1 MPLAPERLQ
10 ACSARLSADGRK
22 IILGPG
28 PAAWTEFC
36 QSLPGARWS
45 QFDCRWTCD
54 FTPAAAWRIGYHG
67 QTNRTYLSGTV
78 VEAAGRFSQNIGVAQ
93 LHLQNKTLP
102 PPPIHKTAPWS
113 HQKTAYWFAHS
124 LDAVLLAEEM
134 GCGKSLTA
142 VDLVVNWNC
151 QTILILCPS
160 SVRGVWR
167 REIERHAGRP
177 ISVCVLEKGTTKDKV
192 HVAKGAL
199 KMGAALRRPVAI
211 ILNYESAWRSEFA
224 EFSLGM
230 DWDAVIC
237 DECLPAG
244 TPVAT
249 PDGCRPIEELRVGD
263 HVWGIDHDSG
273 MMVET
278 TVKHTFSRRTAE
290 SLVEVNGA
298 QMTPEHPVWT
308 DRGYIPAKEVT
319 TNDYICCLAEKSESH
334 QSDARLRMVRTTVLG
349 HQEGSEILRP
359 IVRHEQFP
367 LDARIEGSI
376 SGEHATN
383 DSAARRSGQTTC
395 APSFRIQ
402 SVAQAGKSA
411 EGAGQ
416 VAGDGVSD
424 VERRKRNGSD
434 ATATDIGR
442 PARLEN
448 GVPGKREAENAGTA
462 NDVQD
467 RHCGADGETCGR
479 SRRLQPFDEARSRNG
494 REENG
499 LPGIAGVDS
508 PEIQEPRDNERLG
521 IGGKNDHGNT
531 PIRSDDCTVFN
542 LETETGN
549 FFAAGLLVHNSHRI
563 KAHNS
568 QISKY
573 AAKLGRKAKRR
584 LCLTGTPLAQSPL
597 DLFGQFRFLDPGLF
611 GTSWH
616 HFSNR
621 YAIKGNPYIPQQ
633 ITGYK
638 NQEEL
643 QERFR
648 LISYRCKASDVLDL
662 PEALHEE
669 RTCELSPAA
678 RKAYKEIEEE
688 LIADLGTG
696 VVTASNA
703 LVRLLRL
710 QQITSGFLVEDETEK
725 IHRLDES
732 KLTVLSDILE
742 DIGGE
747 PLVVFCRF
755 RHDLE
760 VVRTLAELKKLRY
773 GELSG
778 TSKGGLTDR
787 GEMSPSID
795 VLGCQIQS
803 GGVGIDLTRARY
815 AVYYS
820 LGFSLSEYEQSLARL
835 HRPGQKRNVV
845 YYHLIAE
852 NTVDRRVYSAL
863 RARKDV
869 IEAVLGGFSSEQS

>member
-1 MPLAPERLQ
+1 MPVMQERLQ

-22 IILGPG
+22 IVLGPG

-45 QFDCRWTCD
+45 QIDCRWTCD
-54 FTPAAAWRIGYHG
+54 FTPAAAWRIAYHG

-78 VEAAGRFSQNIGVAQ
+78 VEAAMHFSQQIGVAQ

-102 PPPIHKTAPWS
+102 PPPIHKTKPWA

-124 LDAVLLAEEM
+124 LGAALLAEEM

-142 VDLVVNWNC
+142 VDLVCNWNC
-151 QTILILCPS
+151 KTILILCPA

-177 ISVCVLEKGTTKDKV
+177 ISVCVLERGTTKDKV
-192 HVAKGAL
+192 HVAVGAI
-199 KMGAALRRPVAI
+199 KMGAALRQSVAVI
-211 ILNYESAWRSEFA
+211 VNYETAWRPEFA

-230 DWDAVIC
+230 EWDCVIC
-237 DECLPAG
+237 DE
-244 TPVAT
+244 
-249 PDGCRPIEELRVGD
+249 
-263 HVWGIDHDSG
+263 
-273 MMVET
+273 
-278 TVKHTFSRRTAE
+278 
-290 SLVEVNGA
+290 
-298 QMTPEHPVWT
+298 
-308 DRGYIPAKEVT
+308 
-319 TNDYICCLAEKSESH
+319 
-334 QSDARLRMVRTTVLG
+334 
-349 HQEGSEILRP
+349 
-359 IVRHEQFP
+359 
-367 LDARIEGSI
+367 
-376 SGEHATN
+376 
-383 DSAARRSGQTTC
+383 
-395 APSFRIQ
+395 
-402 SVAQAGKSA
+402 
-411 EGAGQ
+411 
-416 VAGDGVSD
+416 
-424 VERRKRNGSD
+424 
-434 ATATDIGR
+434 
-442 PARLEN
+442 
-448 GVPGKREAENAGTA
+448 
-462 NDVQD
+462 
-467 RHCGADGETCGR
+467 
-479 SRRLQPFDEARSRNG
+479 
-494 REENG
+494 
-499 LPGIAGVDS
+499 
-508 PEIQEPRDNERLG
+508 
-521 IGGKNDHGNT
+521 
-531 PIRSDDCTVFN
+531 
-542 LETETGN
+542 
-549 FFAAGLLVHNSHRI
+549 SHRI

-573 AAKLGRKAKRR
+573 AAKLGRKARRR

-621 YAIKGNPYIPQQ
+621 YAIKGNPHIPQQ

-643 QERFR
+643 QERFS

-662 PEALHEE
+662 PEAMHEE

-678 RKAYKEIEEE
+678 RRAYKQLEEE

-710 QQITSGFLVEDETEK
+710 QQCASGFLIEDDTETF
-725 IHRLDES
+725 HRIDTGKQELLGD
-732 KLTVLSDILE
+732 LLE
-742 DIGGE
+742 DAGGE
-747 PLVVFCRF
+747 PFVVFCRF
-755 RHDLE
+755 RPDLAA
-760 VVRTLAELKKLRY
+760 VRTVCKTLGLRY

-778 TSKGGLTDR
+778 NAKDGLTDR
-787 GEMSPSID
+787 AEMSPSID

-815 AVYYS
+815 AAYYS

-835 HRPGQKRNVV
+835 HRPGQQRNVC

-869 IEAVLGGFSSEQS
+869 IEAVLGGLQHED